1 MKRKISNNWIVFGVF
16 ILAIVLMILIKVL
29 FL

>member
-16 ILAIVLMILIKVL
+16 IIAIVLMILIKVL